1 MAIGTC
7 FCGKIRIESTG
18 EPIATSPDEGVQQR
32 PPRYAGE
39 DTTPTSRREILGW
52 YSYGIAAEVFA
63 VCGVGSFLPL
73 TLEQLARER
82 GTLQT
87 SRLPCVGSSA
97 GNSTNNAENGP
108 CVVPVF
114 GLEVNTAS
122 FAMYTFSLAVLIQ
135 ALTLISFSALAD
147 YENNRKTLLMVFGFA
162 GALASMLF
170 VFIAPPV
177 FVLGSILVVVGVTC
191 LGSSCVVLNSYLPVL
206 VANDPSLQEGK
217 ADDGAEMSGF
227 DRDGG
232 NSGWN
237 AWGNDD
243 ADDDSLDGLQPSGQ
257 PQSSLEGGMGPEAPP
272 SSSPELQLSTKISSR
287 GIGLGYCAAVFVQ
300 IISIIMLITLSKTS
314 LAKVSATLPMRF
326 VLLLVGIWWGAF
338 TLVTRNLLKTRPGP
352 PLDTVSTKGT
362 GRWRAWLRLVGFA
375 WKSLWET
382 VKVASKLREV
392 LIFLV
397 AWFLLSDAMATVSG
411 TAILFART
419 ELKLSTPLIGLL
431 SITATVSG
439 MTGAFLW
446 PHVSRYF
453 NLQPN
458 HTIILCIVLFELIP
472 LYGLL
477 AYIPFIKNWGVFGLQ
492 RPWEIFPLAVVHG
505 VVSGGLASYCR
516 SFFGL
521 LIPPG
526 SEAAFY
532 ALYAATDK
540 GSSFIGPAIVGALV
554 DATGQVRSGFFFI
567 AVIIILPIPLV
578 WMVNA
583 DKGRREGLAMAE
595 SLEKSH
601 GGPAEYAEEAEGL
614 LASR

>member
-1 MAIGTC
+1 MLSYISAA
-7 FCGKIRIESTG
+7 FQ
-18 EPIATSPDEGVQQR
+18 SPVEGVQQR

-39 DTTPTSRREILGW
+39 DTTPTTRREILGW

-97 GNSTNNAENGP
+97 GNSTNNAEHGP

-114 GLEVNTAS
+114 GLELNTAS

-170 VFIAPPV
+170 IFIAPPV

-191 LGSSCVVLNSYLPVL
+191 LGSSFVVLNSYLPVL

-217 ADDGAEMSGF
+217 ADDGAEMSSF
-227 DRDGG
+227 DRDGA

-257 PQSSLEGGMGPEAPP
+257 PRSSLEGGMGPKGPP

-326 VLLLVGIWWGAF
+326 VLLLVGIWWGVF

-352 PLDTVSTKGT
+352 PLDTVSTKGA

-453 NLQPN
+453 GLQPN
-458 HTIILCIVLFELIP
+458 HTIIVCIVLFELIP

-477 AYIPFIKNWGVFGLQ
+477 AYIPFIKNWG
-492 RPWEIFPLAVVHG
+492 
-505 VVSGGLASYCR
+505 
-516 SFFGL
+516 
-521 LIPPG
+521 
-526 SEAAFY
+526 EAAFY

-554 DATGQVRSGFFFI
+554 DVTGQVRSGFFFI

-595 SLEKSH
+595 TLDKSH

-614 LASR
+614 LARQ

>member
-1 MAIGTC
+1 MLSYISAA
-7 FCGKIRIESTG
+7 FRS
-18 EPIATSPDEGVQQR
+18 PSPDEGVQQR

-87 SRLPCVGSSA
+87 SRLPCIRSSA
-97 GNSTNNAENGP
+97 GNSTHDAENGQ

-114 GLEVNTAS
+114 GLEINTAS

-170 VFIAPPV
+170 VFIAPPI
-177 FVLGSILVVVGVTC
+177 FVLGSILVVIGVTC
-191 LGSSCVVLNSYLPVL
+191 LGSSFVVLNSYLPVL
-206 VANDPSLQEGK
+206 VANDPSLQDSN
-217 ADDGAEMSGF
+217 AAELSSF

-232 NSGWN
+232 NSEWN

-243 ADDDSLDGLQPSGQ
+243 ADNDSLDGLQPSGE
-257 PQSSLEGGMGPEAPP
+257 PQSSLEGGMGSKALP

-314 LAKVSATLPMRF
+314 LAKSSPSLPMRF

-352 PLDTVSTKGT
+352 RLDTVSTKGA
-362 GRWRAWLRLVGFA
+362 GRWRAWIRLVGFA
-375 WKSLWET
+375 WKSLWKT
-382 VKVASKLREV
+382 IKVAMKLREV

-453 NLQPN
+453 GLQPN
-458 HTIILCIVLFELIP
+458 QTIILCIALFELIP

-477 AYIPFIKNWGVFGLQ
+477 AYIPFVKSWGVFGLQ
-492 RPWEIFPLAVVHG
+492 QPWEIFPLAIVHG

-540 GSSFIGPAIVGALV
+540 GSSFIGPAIVGVLV

-567 AVIIILPIPLV
+567 AVIILLPIPLV

-595 SLEKSH
+595 TLGKSH
-601 GGPAEYAEEAEGL
+601 GGPAEDAQEAEGL
-614 LASR
+614 LARD

>member
-1 MAIGTC
+1 MLSSLYAA
-7 FCGKIRIESTG
+7 FQAPSSAES
-18 EPIATSPDEGVQQR
+18 VQQR
-32 PPRYAGE
+32 PPRYPDE

-87 SRLPCVGSSA
+87 SRLPCVGSQA
-97 GNSTNNAENGP
+97 GNSTSDAENGQ
-108 CVVPVF
+108 CVVPIF
-114 GLEVNTAS
+114 GLEINTAS

-147 YENNRKTLLMVFGFA
+147 YENNRKTLLMGFGFA
-162 GALASMLF
+162 GALASMMF
-170 VFIAPPV
+170 VFIAPPI
-177 FVLGSILVVVGVTC
+177 FIIGSILVVVGVTC
-191 LGSSCVVLNSYLPVL
+191 LGSSFVILNSYLPVL
-206 VANDPSLQEGK
+206 VANDASLQDGK
-217 ADDGAEMSGF
+217 TNDNTEMSTMNQEG
-227 DRDGG
+227 D
-232 NSGWN
+232 NAEWN
-237 AWGNDD
+237 AWENENEDT
-243 ADDDSLDGLQPSGQ
+243 DSLDGLRPSGQ
-257 PQSSLEGGMGPEAPP
+257 FQASPEDGRGFKAPS
-272 SSSPELQLSTKISSR
+272 SSSPELQLSTKISST

-300 IISIIMLITLSKTS
+300 VISIIMLITLSKS
-314 LAKVSATLPMRF
+314 ALAKVSGTLPMRF
-326 VLLLVGIWWGAF
+326 VLLLVGIWWAAF
-338 TLVTRNLLKTRPGP
+338 TLVSRNLLKTRPGP
-352 PLDTVSTKGT
+352 PLNTGSGKGA
-362 GRWRAWLRLVGFA
+362 GRWRAWLGLVGFA

-382 VKVASKLREV
+382 VKVVRKLREV

-419 ELKLSTPLIGLL
+419 ELKLSTPLVGLL
-431 SITATVSG
+431 SITATLSG
-439 MTGAFLW
+439 MMGAFLW
-446 PHVSRYF
+446 PRVSRHLG
-453 NLQPN
+453 LQSN
-458 HTIILCIVLFELIP
+458 QTIILCIVMFELIP

-492 RPWEIFPLAVVHG
+492 QPWEIFPLAVVHG

-521 LIPPG
+521 LIPSG

-540 GSSFIGPAIVGALV
+540 GSSFIGPAIVGVLV

-567 AVIIILPIPLV
+567 AILIVLPIPLV

-595 SLEKSH
+595 TLNKSH
-601 GGPAEYAEEAEGL
+601 GDSGADTQEAEGL
-614 LASR
+614 LARDQ

>member
-1 MAIGTC
+1 MFSYISAA
-7 FCGKIRIESTG
+7 FST
-18 EPIATSPDEGVQQR
+18 PSQEGVQQR
-32 PPRYAGE
+32 PPRYAAE

-87 SRLPCVGSSA
+87 SRLPCIGPSV
-97 GNSTNNAENGP
+97 GNSTHDTENGH
-108 CVVPVF
+108 CVVPLF
-114 GLEVNTAS
+114 GLETNTAS
-122 FAMYTFSLAVLIQ
+122 FVMYTFSLAVLIQ

-147 YENNRKTLLMVFGFA
+147 YENNRKTLLMVFGFT
-162 GALASMLF
+162 GSLASMLF

-177 FVLGSILVVVGVTC
+177 FILGSILVVVGVTC
-191 LGSSCVVLNSYLPVL
+191 LGSSFVVLNSYLPVL
-206 VANDPSLQEGK
+206 VANDPSLQ
-217 ADDGAEMSGF
+217 DGNVNDAEMSSF

-232 NSGWN
+232 NSDWN
-237 AWGNDD
+237 AWGNDS
-243 ADDDSLDGLQPSGQ
+243 ADDDSLDGLQPLGQ
-257 PQSSLEGGMGPEAPP
+257 PQGSPEDGMGSKAPP
-272 SSSPELQLSTKISSR
+272 SASPELQLSTKVSSR

-300 IISIIMLITLSKTS
+300 ILSVIILITLSKTS
-314 LAKVSATLPMRF
+314 LAKLSPTLPMRF

-338 TLVTRNLLKTRPGP
+338 TLVSRSLLKTRPGP
-352 PLDTVSTKGT
+352 RLDTVSTKGR

-382 VKVASKLREV
+382 VKIVMKLREV

-419 ELKLSTPLIGLL
+419 ELRLSTPLIGLL
-431 SITATVSG
+431 SVTATVSG

-446 PHVSRYF
+446 PHVSRHF
-453 NLQPN
+453 GLQPN
-458 HTIILCIVLFELIP
+458 QTIILCIAIFELVP

-477 AYIPFIKNWGVFGLQ
+477 AYIPFIRNWGVFGLQ
-492 RPWEIFPLAVVHG
+492 QPWEIFPLAIVHG

-540 GSSFIGPAIVGALV
+540 GSSFIGPAIVGVLV

-567 AVIIILPIPLV
+567 AVLVVLPIPLV

-595 SLEKSH
+595 TLGKSH
-601 GGPAEYAEEAEGL
+601 GGPAEYAQEAEGL
-614 LASR
+614 LARQ

>member
-1 MAIGTC
+1 MLSFVSAA
-7 FCGKIRIESTG
+7 F
-18 EPIATSPDEGVQQR
+18 SPAPEGAPKR
-32 PPRYAGE
+32 PPRYLGE

-82 GTLQT
+82 GTLQK
-87 SRLPCVGSSA
+87 SHLPCTGPAA
-97 GNSTNNAENGP
+97 GNSTDGADGQ

-114 GLEVNTAS
+114 GLEINTAS

-147 YENNRKTLLMVFGFA
+147 YENNRKTLLMAFGFA
-162 GALASMLF
+162 GSLASMLF

-177 FVLGSILVVVGVTC
+177 FILGSILVVVGVTC
-191 LGSSCVVLNSYLPVL
+191 LGSSFVVLNSFLPVL
-206 VANDPSLQEGK
+206 VANDASLQDSK
-217 ADDGAEMSGF
+217 AHEGAELSNLDPG
-227 DRDGG
+227 DGSEWNSWRD
-232 NSGWN
+232 
-237 AWGNDD
+237 DD
-243 ADDDSLDGLQPSGQ
+243 NDSLDGLQASHQPARSPEEGQ
-257 PQSSLEGGMGPEAPP
+257 GTGTSP

-287 GIGLGYCAAVFVQ
+287 GIGLGYCAALFVQ
-300 IISIIMLITLSKTS
+300 IISIIMLLALSKTS
-314 LAKVSATLPMRF
+314 LVNVSATLPMRF

-352 PLDTVSTKGT
+352 PLDSVSTQGAA
-362 GRWRAWLRLVGFA
+362 RWRAWLRLVGFA
-375 WKSLWET
+375 WKSLWQT
-382 VKVASKLREV
+382 VKVAMQLREI

-397 AWFLLSDAMATVSG
+397 AWFLLSDAIATVSG

-419 ELKLSTPLIGLL
+419 ELKLSTPLVGLL

-439 MTGAFLW
+439 MAGAFLW
-446 PHVSRYF
+446 PRVSRHF
-453 NLQPN
+453 GLQSN
-458 HTIILCIVLFELIP
+458 HTIIVCIVLFEIVP

-477 AYIPFIKNWGVFGLQ
+477 AYVPFIKNWGVIGLQ
-492 RPWEIFPLAVVHG
+492 QPWEIFPLAIVHG

-526 SEAAFY
+526 NEAAFY

-540 GSSFIGPAIVGALV
+540 GSSFIGPAIVGVLV

-567 AVIIILPIPLV
+567 AILILLPIPLV
-578 WMVNA
+578 WLVNA

-595 SLEKSH
+595 TLKSH
-601 GGPAEYAEEAEGL
+601 GAEEEEAEGL
-614 LASR
+614 LGRR

>member
-1 MAIGTC
+1 ML
-7 FCGKIRIESTG
+7 SY
-18 EPIATSPDEGVQQR
+18 IAAAFRSPSPEEGVQQR
-32 PPRYAGE
+32 PPRYTGE

-87 SRLPCVGSSA
+87 SRLPCLGSSA
-97 GNSTNNAENGP
+97 GNSTHDAENGQ

-114 GLEVNTAS
+114 GLEINTAS

-162 GALASMLF
+162 GSLASMLF
-170 VFIAPPV
+170 VFIAPPI
-177 FVLGSILVVVGVTC
+177 FILGSILVVVGVTC
-191 LGSSCVVLNSYLPVL
+191 LGSSFVVLNSYLPVL
-206 VANDPSLQEGK
+206 VANDPSLQNGN
-217 ADDGAEMSGF
+217 GAEMSSF

-232 NSGWN
+232 NSEWN

-243 ADDDSLDGLQPSGQ
+243 ADDDSLDGLQPSEQ
-257 PQSSLEGGMGPEAPP
+257 PQSTLEGGMGSNAPP

-314 LAKVSATLPMRF
+314 LAKASPSLPMRF

-352 PLDTVSTKGT
+352 RLDSVSTKSA
-362 GRWRAWLRLVGFA
+362 RKFRAWLRLMGFA
-375 WKSLWET
+375 WKSLWKT
-382 VKVASKLREV
+382 VKVAIKLREV
-392 LIFLV
+392 VIFLV
-397 AWFLLSDAMATVSG
+397 AWFLLSDAIATVSG

-419 ELKLSTPLIGLL
+419 ELKLSTPLVGLL

-453 NLQPN
+453 GLQPN
-458 HTIILCIVLFELIP
+458 QTIILCIAMFELIP

-492 RPWEIFPLAVVHG
+492 QPWEIFPLAIVHG

-526 SEAAFY
+526 NEAAFY

-540 GSSFIGPAIVGALV
+540 GSSFIGPAIVGVLV

-567 AVIIILPIPLV
+567 AVLILLPIPLV

-583 DKGRREGLAMAE
+583 DKGRREGLAMGE
-595 SLEKSH
+595 TLGKSH
-601 GGPAEYAEEAEGL
+601 GGPAEYAQEAEGL
-614 LASR
+614 LARE

>member
-1 MAIGTC
+1 
-7 FCGKIRIESTG
+7 
-18 EPIATSPDEGVQQR
+18 
-32 PPRYAGE
+32 
-39 DTTPTSRREILGW
+39 
-52 YSYGIAAEVFA
+52 
-63 VCGVGSFLPL
+63 
-73 TLEQLARER
+73 
-82 GTLQT
+82 
-87 SRLPCVGSSA
+87 
-97 GNSTNNAENGP
+97 
-108 CVVPVF
+108 
-114 GLEVNTAS
+114 
-122 FAMYTFSLAVLIQ
+122 
-135 ALTLISFSALAD
+135 
-147 YENNRKTLLMVFGFA
+147 MVFGFA

-170 VFIAPPV
+170 IFIAPPV

-191 LGSSCVVLNSYLPVL
+191 LGSSFVVLNSYLPVL

-217 ADDGAEMSGF
+217 GDDGAEMSSF

-243 ADDDSLDGLQPSGQ
+243 ADADSLDGLQPSGQ
-257 PQSSLEGGMGPEAPP
+257 PQSSLEGGMGPKTPP

-352 PLDTVSTKGT
+352 PLDTVSTKGA
-362 GRWRAWLRLVGFA
+362 GKWRTWLRLVGFA

-392 LIFLV
+392 IIFLV

-453 NLQPN
+453 GLQPN

-492 RPWEIFPLAVVHG
+492 RPWEIFPLAIVHG

-595 SLEKSH
+595 TLGKSH